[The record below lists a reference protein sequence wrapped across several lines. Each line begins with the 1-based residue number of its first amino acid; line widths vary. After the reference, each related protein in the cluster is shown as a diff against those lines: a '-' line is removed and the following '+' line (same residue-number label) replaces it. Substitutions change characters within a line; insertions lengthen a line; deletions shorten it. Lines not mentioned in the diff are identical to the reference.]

1 MAHPSPRAGH
11 SARPELSRRVS
22 RAEWAGCPGPTPGVT
37 QRSLHGPKVRLWRIE
52 DVLQVRIW
60 RAPTRERARAVG
72 SLRRAVGPPLEDRRL
87 AEDGE
92 SDGGPTPT
100 LHHSPIARNVSAGC
114 STRIRH
120 FEFIS
125 LEAQA
130 PRIPLR
136 SRYRRPRRLPLE
148 PRYDP
153 FIEQFQAVVDRLERN
168 ETRVRP
174 ERNVLAV

>member
-11 SARPELSRRVS
+11 SARPVEDAPWRELSRRVS

-37 QRSLHGPKVRLWRIE
+37 QRSLDGPKVRLWRIE
-52 DVLQVRIW
+52 DVLQVRLW

-87 AEDGE
+87 AEESE
-92 SDGGPTPT
+92 SDGGPAPTPHQS
-100 LHHSPIARNVSAGC
+100 LIARNVSAGC

-125 LEAQA
+125 FGGASPA
-130 PRIPLR
+130 NAAKKPL
-136 SRYRRPRRLPLE
+136 SVPSPTPAGTE
-148 PRYDP
+148 
-153 FIEQFQAVVDRLERN
+153 V
-168 ETRVRP
+168 
-174 ERNVLAV
+174 

>member
-22 RAEWAGCPGPTPGVT
+22 RAEWAGCPDPTPGFT
-37 QRSLHGPKVRLWRIE
+37 QRSLDGPKVRLWRIE
-52 DVLQVRIW
+52 DLPQVRLW

-87 AEDGE
+87 AEE
-92 SDGGPTPT
+92 SEGDGGPTPT
-100 LHHSPIARNVSAGC
+100 LHQSLNARTQSAGC

-120 FEFIS
+120 FGFIS
-125 LEAQA
+125 SEAQA
-130 PRIPLR
+130 PRMPLR
-136 SRYRRPRRLPLE
+136 GRYRRPRRLPLE

-153 FIEQFQAVVDRLERN
+153 FIEQFQAVVHRLERH
-168 ETRVRP
+168 EARVRP
-174 ERNVLAV
+174 